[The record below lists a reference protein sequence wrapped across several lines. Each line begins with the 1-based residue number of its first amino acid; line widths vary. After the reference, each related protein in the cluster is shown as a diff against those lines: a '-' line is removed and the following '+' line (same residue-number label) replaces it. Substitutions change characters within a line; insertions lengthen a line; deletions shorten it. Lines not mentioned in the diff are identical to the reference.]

1 MEKLSTRKM
10 AILALLVAVE
20 VVLTH
25 QFAIETQFI
34 RIGFSFIPVF
44 VMAVLFGPFWT
55 GIGGVLADLIG
66 MALFAKS
73 AFFIGF
79 TFNAFLGGVIYGLF
93 FYKKE
98 LTWFRCLG
106 AVLCNTVI
114 INLILTP
121 LWLSMMYNIPLDSWA
136 IWSVRLVKSAIMLPI
151 EVIILLI
158 LGKALPIDYFKRQL
172 S

>member
-1 MEKLSTRKM
+1 MEKLTTRKM

-34 RIGFSFIPVF
+34 RIGFSFIVVF
-44 VMAVLFGPFWT
+44 VMAVLFGPLWT

-93 FYKKE
+93 FYNKK
-98 LTWFRCLG
+98 LTWLHCLG
-106 AVLCNTVI
+106 AVVCNTVI
-114 INLILTP
+114 INLMLTP
-121 LWLSMMYNIPLDSWA
+121 LWLSIMYNIPLDSWA
-136 IWSVRLVKSAIMLPI
+136 IWSVRLVKTAIMVPI
-151 EVIILLI
+151 EVIILTI
-158 LGKALPIDYFKRQL
+158 MTRTLPMAYFKRQL